1 MTRRTVFTGSAESRR
16 RERRAHLQSEVSK
29 SADKLHR
36 PTPSRVELQCK
47 RKPMSQADKLTPNEY
62 TLQIEAAA
70 ERVTLSLGKRKNFDT
85 VRPGATHIVNAR
97 QKMRG
102 KSIPAYYD

>member
-1 MTRRTVFTGSAESRR
+1 MTRRTVFTGSAAGRR
-16 RERRAHLQSEVSK
+16 RERRAHLQNEVSN
-29 SADKLHR
+29 SAELLHR

-62 TLQIEAAA
+62 TQQIQVAA
-70 ERVTLSLGKRKNFDT
+70 ERVTLSLGKRKSFDS
-85 VRPGATHIVNAR
+85 VRSGATHIVNAR

-102 KSIPAYYD
+102 KSIPLI